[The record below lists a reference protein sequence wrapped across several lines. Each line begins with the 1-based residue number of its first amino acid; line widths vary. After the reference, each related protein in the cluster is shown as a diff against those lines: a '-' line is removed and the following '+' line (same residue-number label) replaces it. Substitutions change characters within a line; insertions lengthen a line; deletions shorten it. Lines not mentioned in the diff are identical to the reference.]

1 MKTIKIGRGNDCQ
14 IFLEDAKISRNH
26 ALLKI
31 DSFGKMEIVDMSS
44 NGTFVNGLKVPQ
56 GKPYPVSR
64 KDVVSFAGTETLNWA
79 LVPNP
84 MKYVVWAAV
93 AVAVIAAIVIAF
105 SAFNA
110 LSPEPEF
117 YEDAAPASVSTPS
130 GSKEKAEDAEG
141 QKEKTSGFF
150 SSKPSEKKGTT
161 PKPVQVGSPGKTNE
175 SGAKTSE
182 RKEEK
187 EEAPK
192 TENPQTEDSKKRGSD
207 KKPIVL

>member
-64 KDVVSFAGTETLNWA
+64 KDVVSFAGTETLNWS

-84 MKYVVWAAV
+84 MKYVAWAAV

-105 SAFNA
+105 SAFKM

-117 YEDAAPASVSTPS
+117 YEDAAPASV
-130 GSKEKAEDAEG
+130 GSSSRTQEKAEDTEE
-141 QKEKTSGFF
+141 QKDKTSGFF
-150 SSKPSEKKGTT
+150 STKSSEKKKAASQPAT
-161 PKPVQVGSPGKTNE
+161 PSTDSKSDAKPSNK
-175 SGAKTSE
+175 
-182 RKEEK
+182 KEEK
-187 EEAPK
+187 KEEPK
-192 TENPQTEDSKKRGSD
+192 VDTSENGDTRKGTSDGKKN
-207 KKPIVL
+207 PIVL